1 VTEPSGSTQPRIV
14 DFLRSL
20 AEDNEKLRAYNR
32 DPERVLAQSN
42 LTAEQRQILLS
53 DDIVRI
59 RDAIRR
65 EEDIPDQ
72 YFFLVVVGRTLSP
85 IEKKLVRLLRRL
97 RL

>member
-1 VTEPSGSTQPRIV
+1 MTEPSGTQPRIV

-20 AEDNEKLRAYNR
+20 AEDNERLRAYNR

-85 IEKKLVRLLRRL
+85 IEGKLVRLLRRL

>member
-1 VTEPSGSTQPRIV
+1 MTEPSGTQPRIV

-20 AEDNEKLRAYNR
+20 AEDNERLRAYNR